1 MQKSSCPP
9 GSSPQPTADGRWWIN
24 TPAPSPVGW
33 DEGGLPQRKGA
44 PGTRNSVGMLVLP
57 QRPPRATSSSSEL
70 GALKPA
76 GRGAQERAA
85 YIRAAL
91 ARAGTYLSCSQA
103 TVSLSSLPAFPCLP
117 CLASLPVALSVLP
130 FPRVCTRNLRVSGMV
145 SCGAQAEI
153 AAFLAC
159 PVAQHP
165 NSASHSSA
173 QLLPRAGTHSCLL
186 CSFP

>member
-1 MQKSSCPP
+1 ME
-9 GSSPQPTADGRWWIN
+9 GSSRHPQQCWSVG
-24 TPAPSPVGW
+24 PAPEATQGYKLQLRIGGTEASRQGSPRVCCPHQSGTGQGW
-33 DEGGLPQRKGA
+33 DIP
-44 PGTRNSVGMLVLP
+44 V
-57 QRPPRATSSSSEL
+57 
-70 GALKPA
+70 
-76 GRGAQERAA
+76 
-85 YIRAAL
+85 
-91 ARAGTYLSCSQA
+91 SCSQA
-103 TVSLSSLPAFPCLP
+103 TVSLSSLPPFPCLP